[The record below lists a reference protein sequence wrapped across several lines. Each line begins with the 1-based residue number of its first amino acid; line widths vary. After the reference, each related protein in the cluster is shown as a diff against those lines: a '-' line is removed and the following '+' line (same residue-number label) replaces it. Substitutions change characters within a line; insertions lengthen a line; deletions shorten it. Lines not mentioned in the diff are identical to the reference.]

1 MRPRLQRASAPRRRL
16 FSSLPCVLFA
26 GLLLPPAPGWAA
38 DLFTP
43 GDEPPPPSVASA
55 DLTVRSRLVS
65 MDLEQ
70 VRRAWAAAAPP
81 AQTEHTRDPS
91 GHPDTTGPAPVPG
104 TTLTFNLF
112 ADVVVTG
119 IVERTAPTFSGGYS
133 VAGHLVEEPLGTMTL
148 VVNGETVV
156 GTVRLPGETYAIRS
170 VGGGLYA
177 ISEEEEPPLDCEA
190 EAPHSGTDHLH

>member
-1 MRPRLQRASAPRRRL
+1 MRPRLQRTSTPRQRL
-16 FSSLPCVLFA
+16 FPALPCVLFA
-26 GLLLPPAPGWAA
+26 GLLLPPAPGWTA

-43 GDEPPPPSVASA
+43 VDEPPPPSIASA

-65 MDLEQ
+65 MDLER
-70 VRRAWAAAAPP
+70 VRRAWAAAAPL
-81 AQTEHTRDPS
+81 AQREHTRDLF
-91 GHPDTTGPAPVPG
+91 GRPDTTGSAPAPG

-119 IVERTAPTFSGGYS
+119 IVEQTAPTFSGGYS

-156 GTVRLPGETYAIRS
+156 GTVRLPGEIYAIRS
-170 VGGGLYA
+170 MGGGLYA